1 MIEIEART
9 KDLEMALARLAS
21 AARVDYGQVVKQE
34 AQYLLQ
40 TLLKFT
46 PPKSRPQGNAAVAR
60 DMNNLTTP
68 FAHRYFQERQTEG
81 GFYKSIARYVRTRE
95 SGKLQ
100 ALFNNANLKG
110 FYGLQLLTTKQ
121 EILNIHK
128 QRRNNRGRVESGK
141 KQYASYIADAKAV
154 RKEIQSRVG
163 WTLSGWVPAAKATGA
178 RYLKFSDR
186 FGAKSGTQSS
196 NFNTPNPFI
205 IGRNFNVKI
214 PNYQSKVTSALR
226 SRTGTTV
233 KKLERVLAGRA
244 VNLGFIRVQGNGAVP
259 AATPPT
265 PTA

>member
-1 MIEIEART
+1 MIQIEART
-9 KDLEMALARLAS
+9 RELEAALARLAS
-21 AARVDYGQVVKQE
+21 AARVDYGLVVKEE
-34 AQYLLQ
+34 AKYLLQ

-68 FAHRYFQERQTEG
+68 FEHRYFQERQTEG
-81 GFYKSIARYVRTRE
+81 GFYKSIARYVRTRQ

-100 ALFNNANLKG
+100 ALFNNPNLKG

-121 EILNIHK
+121 EILKIHK
-128 QRRNNRGRVESGK
+128 QRRNIKGRVESGK
-141 KQYASYIADAKAV
+141 KQYASYMADAKAV

-163 WTLSGWVPAAKATGA
+163 WTLSGWIPAAKATGA

-205 IGRNFNVKI
+205 IGRNYNVKI
-214 PNYQSKVTSALR
+214 PNYQNDVTQALQ
-226 SRTGTTV
+226 SRTGTTI
-233 KKLERVLAGRA
+233 KKLERVLAGKA
-244 VNLGFIRVQGNGAVP
+244 VNLGFIRVQGRNVI
-259 AATPPT
+259 T
-265 PTA
+265 